1 MFTNLHGAKADYSK
15 TKNDQN
21 IHFQMAPR
29 LVLPTARN
37 WSHQHP
43 QRPHVCKYKCH
54 WRWYWWC
61 DYLTIKENPQNAKNV
76 YHFHNL
82 DHELHHHQASVNQM
96 SGAGRLVQQA
106 LGSMLEI
113 LKQEVFNATT
123 VRPNLIYIWPKVCTH
138 LFFSINSPNLAILI
152 IANILFEAFSILLF
166 FSGEGC
172 GLGIWPPPHQ
182 TWQRCLARRP
192 ETSLW

>member
-1 MFTNLHGAKADYSK
+1 MVLLFDNKGKP
-15 TKNDQN
+15 TKCG
-21 IHFQMAPR
+21 
-29 LVLPTARN
+29 T
-37 WSHQHP
+37 
-43 QRPHVCKYKCH
+43 
-54 WRWYWWC
+54 
-61 DYLTIKENPQNAKNV
+61 KNV
-76 YHFHNL
+76 YHFHDL

-138 LFFSINSPNLAILI
+138 LFFSSINSPNLAILI

-172 GLGIWPPPHQ
+172 GLGI
-182 TWQRCLARRP
+182 
-192 ETSLW
+192 

>member
-1 MFTNLHGAKADYSK
+1 MGQGGCGLAERHCQLSAQKVLQVISFCILSNNNNINRYQTMFTNLHGAKADYSK

-76 YHFHNL
+76 YHFHDL
-82 DHELHHHQASVNQM
+82 DHQLHHHQASVNQM

-123 VRPNLIYIWPKVCTH
+123 VRLNLIYIWPKVCTH
-138 LFFSINSPNLAILI
+138 LFLASWDAIEPRLVS
-152 IANILFEAFSILLF
+152 E
-166 FSGEGC
+166 
-172 GLGIWPPPHQ
+172 
-182 TWQRCLARRP
+182 
-192 ETSLW
+192 